1 MDKEKQI
8 LDILKADIVDT
19 NVYFGSNF
27 DCDNRISFTVEIY
40 QAKDYID
47 KNTGE
52 KKIALFKNTDFDLVL
67 DWLKEKY
74 NDV

>member
-8 LDILKADIVDT
+8 LDILKENVVDS

-27 DCDNRISFTVEIY
+27 DCENRISLTIEIY
-40 QAKDYID
+40 QSKDYID

-52 KKIALFKNTDFDLVL
+52 KKIALFKNKNFDLVL
-67 DWLKEKY
+67 DWLKENY
-74 NDV
+74 NNV